1 MQPETVPEWHDD
13 ELNAVVEEA
22 VRSESKRHPLGKDSP
37 RKVPKR
43 PGISERTLIAAG
55 IIYCDYPVRGSIK
68 ISYWTAEGELTTL
81 ARELLNI
88 TRTEFKEAIKEVLGH
103 QENSKTGDSLAQKL
117 EEQAISTTQNLNAYY
132 DEQRKEYAIGIGP
145 DVYQNRTEA
154 QFKRDL
160 RFKELTTETIPGRNW
175 SQIDIA
181 LRYFQENKFV
191 NFVGPLAGK
200 PCGPHE
206 ENGIRILVT
215 SQAKVIE
222 PKRGTWDTLGH
233 LFCNLLAHETEPYAD
248 SQIISFYGWVKIS
261 YTAFCAR
268 KFQPGQALSL
278 AGPIECGKSLVQ
290 SLITEILGGRSAKAV
305 MFLQGRTDFNGELF
319 GAEHLIMEDE
329 AASTIHRDRMALGTS
344 IKNLI
349 ANKVH
354 PCHPKHRQIV
364 NLCPWWRLS
373 ISLNDRAERLLV
385 LPPLTDDM
393 ADKIILLRARKH
405 PMPMAAETAE
415 EKQIF
420 WRTLL
425 SELPAF
431 LYWLINDFQIE
442 DSWRNTRFGI
452 KTFHHPTL
460 LGMPPK
466 ERPRTLRAESEV
478 MSVPCNCS

>member
-1 MQPETVPEWHDD
+1 
-13 ELNAVVEEA
+13 
-22 VRSESKRHPLGKDSP
+22 
-37 RKVPKR
+37 
-43 PGISERTLIAAG
+43 
-55 IIYCDYPVRGSIK
+55 
-68 ISYWTAEGELTTL
+68 
-81 ARELLNI
+81 
-88 TRTEFKEAIKEVLGH
+88 
-103 QENSKTGDSLAQKL
+103 
-117 EEQAISTTQNLNAYY
+117 
-132 DEQRKEYAIGIGP
+132 
-145 DVYQNRTEA
+145 
-154 QFKRDL
+154 
-160 RFKELTTETIPGRNW
+160 
-175 SQIDIA
+175 
-181 LRYFQENKFV
+181 
-191 NFVGPLAGK
+191 
-200 PCGPHE
+200 
-206 ENGIRILVT
+206 
-215 SQAKVIE
+215 
-222 PKRGTWDTLGH
+222 

-393 ADKIILLRARKH
+393 ADKIILLRASKH

-460 LGMPPK
+460 LTELEELTPAIALLGLIDTADIWDAGNN
-466 ERPRTLRAESEV
+466 EWEGTARELRTLLIANQKTGRDAQRLLEWSNACGQYLNDLAEIRGERV
-478 MSVPCNCS
+478 KHIRTHDQRRYEIYRNIPER